1 MAEKHEV
8 KVSSTLS
15 PDSMKGIAE
24 SIGISGI
31 PDDAASQLA
40 EDVSYRLKLL
50 IQVSF
55 TLHIQKTAHFS
66 LNYNNLI
73 SW

>member
-1 MAEKHEV
+1 MAEKHEG
-8 KVSSTLS
+8 KVSSTLGA
-15 PDSMKGIAE
+15 DSMKVIAE
-24 SIGISGI
+24 SIGIAGL

-55 TLHIQKTAHFS
+55 CDRLSRIVFIFKGTVKI
-66 LNYNNLI
+66 
-73 SW
+73 